1 MAAKIRRNDEV
12 IVLAGKDKGKEGKI
26 ISVLKREDKVIVE
39 NLNMIKK
46 HVKPNGQNESG
57 GIVDK
62 EAPIHVSNVKVITEK
77 KVKKAA
83 KKTAKEST
91 K

>member
-1 MAAKIRRNDEV
+1 
-12 IVLAGKDKGKEGKI
+12 
-26 ISVLKREDKVIVE
+26 
-39 NLNMIKK
+39 MIKK